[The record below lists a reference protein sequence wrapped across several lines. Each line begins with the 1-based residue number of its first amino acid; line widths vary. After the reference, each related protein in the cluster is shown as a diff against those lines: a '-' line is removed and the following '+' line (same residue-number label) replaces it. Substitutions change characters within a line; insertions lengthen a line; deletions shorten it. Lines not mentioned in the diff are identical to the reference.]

1 MVWPNLE
8 IGQGVWS
15 KNYNL
20 KGVFMRRLK
29 NDIPDVFSNPTASPS
44 LTQEKK
50 ILQDA
55 NKSWWEKSPM
65 RYDWNSEISHESF
78 TKPFYEEIDRR
89 FFMNASRYMQGKRFL
104 LMRS

>member
-1 MVWPNLE
+1 
-8 IGQGVWS
+8 
-15 KNYNL
+15 
-20 KGVFMRRLK
+20 MRRLK